1 MMQGLTEQEVQK
13 LRELIT
19 RQDVEAQKYRTY
31 AQQCQDPQLR
41 DHFSQVAQQADQRRQ
56 TLLNHLR

>member
-1 MMQGLTEQEVQK
+1 MPHLTDMEVQR

-19 RQDVEAQKYRTY
+19 RQDMEAQKYRTY

-41 DHFSQVAQQADQRRQ
+41 NYLDQASQQADQARQ
-56 TLLNHLR
+56 VLLNHLR

>member
-1 MMQGLTEQEVQK
+1 MHRLTEQEVQR

-19 RQDVEAQKYRTY
+19 RKDLEAQKYRTY

-41 DHFSQVAQQADQRRQ
+41 NHFDQVAQQADQARQ
-56 TLLNHLR
+56 TLLNHLQ